1 MVVHKE
7 GGSREENCG
16 RRTEEFDKKDI
27 IDSPSAVILR
37 NPKLHKRF
45 FIVPNI
51 KKTEG
56 YDRFEQVSRTRNLK
70 RTENN
75 LSP

>member
-1 MVVHKE
+1 MNWDSK
-7 GGSREENCG
+7 G
-16 RRTEEFDKKDI
+16 RRTVERNMKETICFQ
-27 IDSPSAVILR
+27 SAVILL
-37 NPKLHKRF
+37 NAKLHKRF

-70 RTENN
+70 RTENK